1 MGNELNV
8 QLDLTVAA
16 VVADRDR
23 FLLVEEHAGGRIV
36 LNQPAGHV
44 EPGEG
49 LREAV
54 IRETLEETAWHFK
67 PEAIIGIYLWSPGNG
82 EPNFL
87 RVAFTGRCS
96 QHERDRVLDD
106 GIIRSLW
113 LTREEMQRRAS
124 RLRSPMVLRAVD
136 DYLAGQRYRC
146 DLVSELA
153 MPELARRAA
162 VI

>member
-1 MGNELNV
+1 MGNSSNLR
-8 QLDLTVAA
+8 LDLTVAA
-16 VVADRDR
+16 VVAERDR

-44 EPGEG
+44 EPGES

-54 IRETLEETAWHFK
+54 IRETLEETAWHFE
-67 PEAIIGIYLWSPGNG
+67 PEAIIGIYLWSPGHG
-82 EPNFL
+82 EPSFL
-87 RVAFTGRCS
+87 RVAYTGRCS
-96 QHERDRVLDD
+96 HHERNRALDH
-106 GIIRSLW
+106 GIIRNVW
-113 LTREEMQRRAS
+113 LTRDQLQQQAA

-136 DYLAGQRYRC
+136 DFISGQRHQC

-162 VI
+162 IL